1 MTDTDRLEQEWG
13 RFLLCEAK
21 RDLVFLWNITAG
33 SFGGPAYAS
42 EELPSVV
49 ARIATAL
56 LKSGCKVGFD
66 DPDGD
71 AWQTDARLLNAENL
85 GTAIAAR
92 WLANPM
98 DVEFLVFALRRSC

>member
-49 ARIATAL
+49 ACIATAL
-56 LKSGCKVGFD
+56 LKSRCKVGFD

-71 AWQTDARLLNAENL
+71 VWQTDARFLNAENL

-98 DVEFLVFALRRSC
+98 DVEFLVFVLRRSC